1 VHVQLGLV
9 PFHLVTEILGVS
21 NRLHR
26 HRSAANEAISTK
38 KKHISQKALFHH
50 DASHGIIGN
59 ETHHYN
65 TSNTLSN
72 PKFCAESVFD
82 VGLV

>member
-1 VHVQLGLV
+1 M
-9 PFHLVTEILGVS
+9 S

-38 KKHISQKALFHH
+38 KNTTHKKPFHR
-50 DASHGIIGN
+50 DASHGIIGH

-65 TSNTLSN
+65 TSKTLSN

-82 VGLV
+82 VGGV